1 MFMIC
6 IKGHISD
13 LIEQTNVWESE
24 KLLAFLPRVLCYG
37 YSLVV
42 MQLLL
47 DAGQFLEFWLLI
59 LGIGYSLKD
68 KNEAKTDKI
77 EHEIGKSIKS
87 QQVKDEAEN
96 EEILNGPTRTR
107 VNGPGPFPGQILT
120 AVGVDANNRIYPLA
134 YTIVEAESKAFWY
147 SFNPI
152 INLDCPQG
160 LIQAI
165 ASVFPSAE
173 HRFYVKHIH
182 ENMKSEFKGG
192 VYKDML
198 GNAARATIVVEFN
211 KNMVSRPPKN
221 RKKSVDELASQSCSL
236 GKLSW
241 KGKSSQGARQA
252 AGARNVFSQDVVTS
266 QQSQAPRQ
274 VVGARNAS
282 GQANGS
288 SQQKKGPRQGV
299 GARNASSQTAGSS
312 QPSVAPSQASQ
323 GPSQHGAGP
332 TQASQGPKKG
342 FQAPIP
348 TPYYGPQRLT
358 KKSSSRQPSET
369 TILF

>member
-1 MFMIC
+1 MKDFRANKIA
-6 IKGHISD
+6 SD
-13 LIEQTNVWESE
+13 KMTGSFKEHCSIFREYAQELINQNPSTAVRIDVQQEPNSKSPIRT
-24 KLLAFLPRVLCYG
+24 FIRVYMC
-37 YSLVV
+37 
-42 MQLLL
+42 
-47 DAGQFLEFWLLI
+47 
-59 LGIGYSLKD
+59 
-68 KNEAKTDKI
+68 
-77 EHEIGKSIKS
+77 
-87 QQVKDEAEN
+87 
-96 EEILNGPTRTR
+96 
-107 VNGPGPFPGQILT
+107 PFPGQILT

-211 KNMVSRPPKN
+211 KNMGQLKLYNSAAYDWPPKN
-221 RKKSVDELASQSCSL
+221 RKKSVDELVSQSCSL

-241 KGKSSQGARQA
+241 KGKSSQGARQV
-252 AGARNVFSQDVVTS
+252 AGARNVFSQAAVTS

-282 GQANGS
+282 SQANGS
-288 SQQKKGPRQGV
+288 SQQKKGPRQGA

-332 TQASQGPKKG
+332 TQASQGPKKD